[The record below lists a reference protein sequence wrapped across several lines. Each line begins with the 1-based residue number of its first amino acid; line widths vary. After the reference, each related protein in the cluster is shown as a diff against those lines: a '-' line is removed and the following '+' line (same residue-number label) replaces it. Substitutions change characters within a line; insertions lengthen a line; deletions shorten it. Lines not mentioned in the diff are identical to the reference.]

1 MIVRLAIPAALC
13 ALALSPTFAQTSETP
28 KPTPAQAAK
37 PAAEEKK
44 PPEIPPDLKAYRE
57 ALKETDPEKKI
68 AGLEKWKQDFPDSQM
83 RSSVDNA
90 ILSTLVTKLPAQQ
103 TRIRAFAAATFKAAP
118 EKDKPSTAL
127 SIANE
132 LLDANLLLK
141 DAEVYAKKSVDAMRL
156 STYLQDQLAGYEKRK
171 QKAPSPEELQK
182 RFLTSRASRV
192 ATLGRIEV
200 KLGHTAKGKKL
211 LDESYAANADNT
223 AVQSELGVL
232 AVKAGDD
239 RKALGYL
246 LPAKLSG
253 RATKD
258 ANAAFETL
266 YKKQHNGSADG
277 LETMLDAEYRKR
289 FPNPVKVEAYQP
301 TEKRSDRVVLAE
313 VFTGSGCPPCA
324 GADIAFD
331 AAMERYGRK
340 DFAVLTYHQHIPRP
354 DPMTMPESQDRAKAY
369 KVSGVPTFAIDG
381 KATVGGGSREMAKST
396 YDRFY
401 KDVEAD
407 LQKPAE
413 AHITIGASLKGK
425 TVSVN
430 ATVRGVDSKAKD
442 VKVFIALVEKE
453 LRFNGENGIRF
464 HSMVVRS
471 IRNFALNGESYQ
483 QAFDI
488 DEVSKT
494 IKDHLDDYEAKGHR
508 GESFKFVEKKYQIQ
522 PNDLAV
528 VVFVQEDESKH
539 VLQAAYVDLSG
550 ETPHPT
556 MEANNVR

>member
-1 MIVRLAIPAALC
+1 MIARLAIPAAFC
-13 ALALSPTFAQTSETP
+13 ALALSPAFAQTAETP
-28 KPTPAQAAK
+28 KPAPAQAAK

-44 PPEIPPDLKAYRE
+44 PPETPPDLKAYRD

-68 AGLEKWKQDFPDSQM
+68 AGLEKWKKDFPESQM

-90 ILSTLVTKLPAQQ
+90 ILSTLVTKLPTQQ
-103 TRIRAFAAATFKAAP
+103 ARIRSFAAATFKAAP

-127 SIANE
+127 SIASE

-141 DAEVYAKKSVDAMRL
+141 DAEGYAKKSVKSMRL
-156 STYLQDQLAGYEKRK
+156 STYLQEQLDGYEKRK
-171 QKAPSPEELQK
+171 QKAPSPQDLQK

-200 KLGHTAKGKKL
+200 KLGHTATGKKL
-211 LDESYAANADNT
+211 LEESYAANADNT

-232 AVKAGDD
+232 AVKAGNDQ
-239 RKALGYL
+239 KAIEYL

-253 RATKD
+253 RASKD
-258 ANAAFETL
+258 ANSAFETL

-289 FPNPVKVEAYQP
+289 FPNPVKVEPFKP

-324 GADIAFD
+324 GADLAFD

-340 DFAVLTYHQHIPRP
+340 DFAVLMYHQHIPRP

-369 KVSGVPTFAIDG
+369 KVSGVPTYVIDG
-381 KATVGGGSREMAKST
+381 KSTVGGGSREMAKST

-407 LQKPAE
+407 LEKPAE

-430 ATVRGVDSKAKD
+430 TTVRGVKSEAKD
-442 VKVFIALVEKE
+442 VKVFVALVEKE

-464 HSMVVRS
+464 HTMVVRS
-471 IRNFALNGESYQ
+471 IKSFGLSGENYRQS
-483 QAFDI
+483 FDL

-528 VVFVQEDESKH
+528 VVFVQENESKH
-539 VLQAAYVDLSG
+539 VLQAAFVDLSS
-550 ETPHPT
+550 EAPHPT
-556 MEANNVR
+556 LEANNVR

>member
-1 MIVRLAIPAALC
+1 MIVRLAIPTAFC
-13 ALALSPTFAQTSETP
+13 ALALSPAFAQTAETP
-28 KPTPAQAAK
+28 KPAPAPAAK
-37 PAAEEKK
+37 PAEK
-44 PPEIPPDLKAYRE
+44 PPETPPDLKAYRDV
-57 ALKETDPEKKI
+57 LKETDPEKKI
-68 AGLEKWKQDFPDSQM
+68 AGLEKWKKDFPESQM
-83 RSSVDNA
+83 RSSADNA

-103 TRIRAFAAATFKAAP
+103 TRIRSFASATFKTAAD
-118 EKDKPSTAL
+118 KDKPSTAL
-127 SIANE
+127 GIANE

-141 DAEVYAKKSVDAMRL
+141 DAEFYARKSVDSMRL
-156 STYLQDQLAGYEKRK
+156 STYLQDQLASYEKRK

-182 RFLTSRASRV
+182 RFLTSRAARI

-211 LDESYAANADNT
+211 LEESYAANADNT

-232 AVKAGDD
+232 AVKAGNDQ
-239 RKALGYL
+239 KALEYL
-246 LPAKLSG
+246 IPAKLSG
-253 RATKD
+253 RASKD
-258 ANAAFETL
+258 ANGAFETL

-277 LETMLDAEYRKR
+277 LETMLDAEYNKR
-289 FPNPVKVEAYQP
+289 FPNPVKVEPYQP

-324 GADIAFD
+324 GADLAFD
-331 AAMERYGRK
+331 AAMQRYGRK
-340 DFAVLTYHQHIPRP
+340 DFAVLMYHQHIPRP

-369 KVSGVPTFAIDG
+369 KVNGVPTYVIDG
-381 KATVGGGSREMAKST
+381 KSTVGGGPREMAKST

-407 LQKPAE
+407 LEKPAE
-413 AHITIGASLKGK
+413 AHITVGASLKGK
-425 TVSVN
+425 TVSVS
-430 ATVRGVDSKAKD
+430 AMVRGVESKAKD
-442 VKVFIALVEKE
+442 VKVFVALVEKE

-464 HSMVVRS
+464 HPMVVRS
-471 IRNFALNGESYQ
+471 IKSFGLSGESYRQ
-483 QAFDI
+483 VFDL

-508 GESFKFVEKKYQIQ
+508 GESFKFIEKKYQIQ

-539 VLQAAYVDLSG
+539 VLQAAYVDLST
-550 ETPHPT
+550 EAPHPT
-556 MEANNVR
+556 LEANNVR

>member
-1 MIVRLAIPAALC
+1 MIVRLAIPAAFC
-13 ALALSPTFAQTSETP
+13 ALALTPAFAQTAATP
-28 KPTPAQAAK
+28 KPAPALDAK

-44 PPEIPPDLKAYRE
+44 PPETPPDLKAYRD

-68 AGLEKWKQDFPDSQM
+68 AGLEKWNEDFPESQM

-90 ILSTLVTKLPAQQ
+90 ILSTLVTKLPTQQ
-103 TRIRAFAAATFKAAP
+103 ARIRSFAATTFKAAS

-141 DAEVYAKKSVDAMRL
+141 DAEFYAKKSVDSMRL

-171 QKAPSPEELQK
+171 QKAPTPEELQK

-200 KLGHTAKGKKL
+200 RLGRTAKGKKL
-211 LDESYAANADNT
+211 LDESYGANADNV

-232 AVKAGDD
+232 AVKAGNDQ
-239 RKALGYL
+239 KALDYL
-246 LPAKLSG
+246 VPAKLSG
-253 RATKD
+253 RASKD
-258 ANAAFETL
+258 ANSAFETL

-277 LETMLDAEYRKR
+277 IETMLDAEYRKR
-289 FPNPVKVEAYQP
+289 FPNPVKVEAFKP
-301 TEKRSDRVVLAE
+301 SEKRSDRVVLAE

-324 GADIAFD
+324 GADLAFD

-340 DFAVLTYHQHIPRP
+340 DLTVLMYHEHIPRP

-369 KVSGVPTFAIDG
+369 KVSGVPTYAIDG
-381 KATVGGGSREMAKST
+381 KSTVGGGSREMAKST

-401 KDVEAD
+401 KDIEAD
-407 LQKPAE
+407 LEKPAE

-425 TVSVN
+425 TVGVN
-430 ATVRGVDSKAKD
+430 AFVRGVKPEAKD

-453 LRFNGENGIRF
+453 LRFNGENGVRF
-464 HSMVVRS
+464 HPMVVRS
-471 IRNFALNGESYQ
+471 IKSFGLSGDNYQ
-483 QAFDI
+483 QVFDL

-528 VVFVQEDESKH
+528 VVFVQEDGSKH
-539 VLQAAYVDLSG
+539 VLQAAYVDLSSDA
-550 ETPHPT
+550 PHRT
-556 MEANNVR
+556 LEANNVR

>member
-1 MIVRLAIPAALC
+1 MIVRLAIPAAFC
-13 ALALSPTFAQTSETP
+13 ALALTPAFAQTAATP
-28 KPTPAQAAK
+28 KPAPALDAK

-44 PPEIPPDLKAYRE
+44 PPETPPDLKAYRD

-68 AGLEKWKQDFPDSQM
+68 AGLEKWKKDFPESQM

-90 ILSTLVTKLPAQQ
+90 ILSTLVTKLPTQQ
-103 TRIRAFAAATFKAAP
+103 ARIRSFAATTFKAAS

-141 DAEVYAKKSVDAMRL
+141 DAEFYAKKSVDSMRL

-171 QKAPSPEELQK
+171 QKAPTPEELQK

-200 KLGHTAKGKKL
+200 RLGRTAKGKKL
-211 LDESYAANADNT
+211 LDESYGANADNV

-232 AVKAGDD
+232 AVKAGNDQ
-239 RKALGYL
+239 KALDYL
-246 LPAKLSG
+246 VPAKLSG
-253 RATKD
+253 RASKD
-258 ANAAFETL
+258 ANSAFETL

-277 LETMLDAEYRKR
+277 IETMLDAEYRKR
-289 FPNPVKVEAYQP
+289 FPNPVKVEAFKP
-301 TEKRSDRVVLAE
+301 SEKRSDRVVLAE

-324 GADIAFD
+324 GADLAFD

-340 DFAVLTYHQHIPRP
+340 DLTVLMYHEHIPRP

-369 KVSGVPTFAIDG
+369 KVSGVPTYAIDG
-381 KATVGGGSREMAKST
+381 KSTVGGGSREMAKST

-401 KDVEAD
+401 KDIEAD
-407 LQKPAE
+407 LEKPAE

-425 TVSVN
+425 TVGVN
-430 ATVRGVDSKAKD
+430 AFVRGVKPEAKD

-453 LRFNGENGIRF
+453 LRFNGENGVRF
-464 HSMVVRS
+464 HPMVVRS
-471 IRNFALNGESYQ
+471 IKSFGLSGDNYQ
-483 QAFDI
+483 QVFDL

-528 VVFVQEDESKH
+528 VVFVQEDGSKH
-539 VLQAAYVDLSG
+539 VLQAAYVDLSSDA
-550 ETPHPT
+550 PHRT
-556 MEANNVR
+556 LEANNVR